1 MKTNISIIVFM
12 LLFSTVCGQE
22 LDYSI
27 IDKQISVR
35 DFIRANNMTE
45 NDFFILNEKYTIER
59 FSYKKSDLD
68 KILSQNDTIIV
79 YQNKYPS
86 DEEIRFI
93 NHKIKRKQK
102 LSQISKIY
110 DVDESIIKKYNFNT
124 KILKNNV
131 LKIPIFGDG
140 KELKNFLTSHIVK
153 PKEGKWRIANEY
165 GVSVNFLE
173 KLNPKI
179 GKVLKVNQRIAVPV
193 LNNKIYEKSNNLN
206 DLEYFEVDNKVS
218 STELENELGLE
229 KNSIAL
235 LNPSI
240 KNINDLQ
247 GLIIKIPKK
256 EGLKQINTKLNQSS
270 NIDNISNLDLK
281 KIALILPFR
290 LERIDLDS
298 IHLVKNNL
306 KNDKLL
312 NISLDFLFGA
322 EMALNK
328 FSKLGID
335 VKMDVFDNSLSKK
348 RIDEIIKNNNIEDYD
363 FVIGPL
369 TNDLFDYFVN
379 SIPLS
384 DTKIIKT
391 LGKKSITS
399 KNVINTIPHDSIYFN
414 SVIEKVKNDTL
425 TSSKFII
432 SDSKK
437 INISEKLKKIFP
449 DAQQFYSQI
458 NDSGIDTKTLVF
470 EDLDSTFVDGR
481 NILFLETNDQGF
493 VSNVTSILNSFISDD
508 QEIVLYTTNKN
519 KAFEGVN
526 ISNTFLSNLKF
537 QYASTN
543 RIIDKNINQ
552 DFINEFIA
560 LYRFY
565 PNKYSI
571 RAYDIVYDLL
581 LRYSNGDIDDPE
593 NHENQTEYIENKFK
607 YYRTST
613 GSLDNIS
620 LYFLKHENL
629 NVNQI
634 NNWF

>member
-12 LLFSTVCGQE
+12 FLFSAICGQE
-22 LDYSI
+22 LDFSV

-35 DFIRANNMTE
+35 DFIKINNITE
-45 NDFFILNEKYTIER
+45 NDFFILNEKFTIDR
-59 FSYKKSDLD
+59 FSNKKSDLD
-68 KILSQNDTIIV
+68 KILLKNDTIII
-79 YQNKYPS
+79 YQNQFPKL
-86 DEEIRFI
+86 EEIRFI

-102 LSQISKIY
+102 LAEISKIY
-110 DVDESIIKKYNFNT
+110 DVDESIIIKYNSD
-124 KILKNNV
+124 IGIVKNNV
-131 LKIPIFGDG
+131 LKIPIFGDV
-140 KELKNFLTSHIVK
+140 KELKNLLTFHVVK

-179 GKVLKVNQRIAVPV
+179 GKVLKINQMIAVPV
-193 LNNKIYEKSNNLN
+193 IHNKIYEKSDNLD

-218 STELENELGLE
+218 SMELEKELGLE
-229 KNSIAL
+229 ENSIAL

-256 EGLKQINTKLNQSS
+256 VGLKQINTKLNQST

-290 LERIDLDS
+290 LEKIDLDS

-328 FSKLGID
+328 FSKFGID

-348 RIDEIIKNNNIEDYD
+348 RIDEIIKNNNINDYD
-363 FVIGPL
+363 FVVGPL
-369 TNDLFDYFVN
+369 TNDLFDYFV
-379 SIPLS
+379 SSVPIS
-384 DTKIIKT
+384 DTKIIRT

-414 SVIEKVKNDTL
+414 TVIEKVKNDTL
-425 TSSKFII
+425 ESSKFII

-449 DAQQFYSQI
+449 EAQQFYSQI

-470 EDLDSTFVDGR
+470 EDLDSTFVEGR
-481 NILFLETNDQGF
+481 NIVFLETNDQGF
-493 VSNVTSILNSFISDD
+493 VSNVTSILNSFISDE
-508 QEIVLYTTNKN
+508 QEIILYTTNKN
-519 KAFEGVN
+519 KAFEGTN

-543 RIIDKNINQ
+543 RVIDKNINQ

-560 LYRFY
+560 LYKFY

-571 RAYDIVYDLL
+571 RAYDVVYDLL
-581 LRYSNGDIDDPE
+581 LRYSNGNIDDPE
-593 NHENQTEYIENKFK
+593 NHENQTEYFENKFK
-607 YYRTST
+607 YYSTST

-620 LYFLKHENL
+620 VYFLKHENL
-629 NVNQI
+629 DVKQI
-634 NNWF
+634 NN

>member
-1 MKTNISIIVFM
+1 MF
-12 LLFSTVCGQE
+12 LFSGVYGQE
-22 LDYSI
+22 LDNSI

-35 DFIRANNMTE
+35 DFIRINNITE
-45 NDFFILNEKYTIER
+45 NDFFILNEKYTIDR
-59 FSYKKSDLD
+59 FSNKKSDLD
-68 KILSQNDTIIV
+68 KILAKNDTIVV

-131 LKIPIFGDG
+131 LKIPIFEDG
-140 KELKNFLTSHIVK
+140 KELKNLLTLHVVK

-179 GKVLKVNQRIAVPV
+179 GKVLKIKQRIAVPV

-348 RIDEIIKNNNIEDYD
+348 RIDEIIKNNNIDDYD

-414 SVIEKVKNDTL
+414 RVIEKVKNDTL
-425 TSSKFII
+425 KSGKFII

-449 DAQQFYSQI
+449 DAQQFYSKI

-519 KAFEGVN
+519 KAFEGDN

-552 DFINEFIA
+552 DFINDFIA
-560 LYRFY
+560 FYKFY

-593 NHENQTEYIENKFK
+593 NHENQTEYLENKFK

-634 NNWF
+634 NN

>member
-12 LLFSTVCGQE
+12 FLFSAVCGQE
-22 LDYSI
+22 LDFSV

-35 DFIRANNMTE
+35 DFIKINNITE
-45 NDFFILNEKYTIER
+45 NDFFILNEKFTIDR
-59 FSYKKSDLD
+59 FSNKKSDLD
-68 KILSQNDTIIV
+68 KILLKNDTIII
-79 YQNKYPS
+79 YQNQFPKL
-86 DEEIRFI
+86 EEIRFI

-102 LSQISKIY
+102 LAEISKIY
-110 DVDESIIKKYNFNT
+110 DVDESIIIKYNSD
-124 KILKNNV
+124 IGIVKNNV
-131 LKIPIFGDG
+131 LKIPIFGDV
-140 KELKNFLTSHIVK
+140 KELKNLLTLHVVK
-153 PKEGKWRIANEY
+153 PQEGKWRIANEY
-165 GVSVNFLE
+165 GVSVSFLD

-179 GKVLKVNQRIAVPV
+179 GKVLKINQRIAVPV
-193 LNNKIYEKSNNLN
+193 INNKIYEKSNNLN

-218 STELENELGLE
+218 FIELEKELGLE
-229 KNSIAL
+229 KNTIAL

-256 EGLKQINTKLNQSS
+256 AGLKQINTKLNLSS

-328 FSKLGID
+328 FSKFGID

-348 RIDEIIKNNNIEDYD
+348 RIDEIIKNNNINDYD
-363 FVIGPL
+363 FVVGPL
-369 TNDLFDYFVN
+369 TNDLFDYFVT
-379 SIPLS
+379 SVPIS
-384 DTKIIKT
+384 DTKIIRT

-414 SVIEKVKNDTL
+414 TVIEKVKNDTL
-425 TSSKFII
+425 ESSKFII

-449 DAQQFYSQI
+449 EAQQFYSQI

-470 EDLDSTFVDGR
+470 EDLDSTFVEGR
-481 NILFLETNDQGF
+481 NIVFLETNDQGF
-493 VSNVTSILNSFISDD
+493 VSNVTSILNSFISEE
-508 QEIVLYTTNKN
+508 QEIILYTTNKN
-519 KAFEGVN
+519 KAFEGTN

-543 RIIDKNINQ
+543 RVIDKNINQ

-560 LYRFY
+560 LYKFY

-571 RAYDIVYDLL
+571 RAYDVVYDLL
-581 LRYSNGDIDDPE
+581 LRYSNGNIDDPE
-593 NHENQTEYIENKFK
+593 NHENQTEYFENKFK
-607 YYRTST
+607 YYSTST

-620 LYFLKHENL
+620 VYFLKHENL
-629 NVNQI
+629 DVKQI
-634 NNWF
+634 NN

>member
-634 NNWF
+634 NN

>member
-12 LLFSTVCGQE
+12 FLFSGVYGQE
-22 LDYSI
+22 LDNSM

-35 DFIRANNMTE
+35 DFIRINNITE
-45 NDFFILNEKYTIER
+45 NDFFILNEKYTNDR
-59 FSYKKSDLD
+59 FSNKKSDLD
-68 KILSQNDTIIV
+68 KILAKNDTIIV
-79 YQNKYPS
+79 YQNKHPI

-124 KILKNNV
+124 AILKNNV

-140 KELKNFLTSHIVK
+140 KELKNLLTLHIVK

-179 GKVLKVNQRIAVPV
+179 GKVLKIKQRIAVPV
-193 LNNKIYEKSNNLN
+193 INNKIYEKSNNLN

-218 STELENELGLE
+218 SMQLEKELGLE

-290 LERIDLDS
+290 LKRIDLDS
-298 IHLVKNNL
+298 IHLVKNNM

-348 RIDEIIKNNNIEDYD
+348 RIDEIIKNNNIDDYD

-379 SIPLS
+379 SVPLS
-384 DTKIIKT
+384 DTKIIRT

-414 SVIEKVKNDTL
+414 RVIEKVKNDTL
-425 TSSKFII
+425 KSSKFII

-519 KAFEGVN
+519 KAFEGNN

-593 NHENQTEYIENKFK
+593 NHENQTEYLENKFK

-634 NNWF
+634 NN

>member
-12 LLFSTVCGQE
+12 FLFSGVYGQE
-22 LDYSI
+22 LDNSI

-35 DFIRANNMTE
+35 DFIRINNITE
-45 NDFFILNEKYTIER
+45 NDFFILNEKYTIDR
-59 FSYKKSDLD
+59 FSNKKSDLD
-68 KILSQNDTIIV
+68 KILAKNDTIVV

-140 KELKNFLTSHIVK
+140 KELKNLLTLHVVK

-179 GKVLKVNQRIAVPV
+179 GKVLKIKQRIAVPV

-218 STELENELGLE
+218 SIELENELGLE

-322 EMALNK
+322 EMAINK

-348 RIDEIIKNNNIEDYD
+348 RIDEIIKNNNIDDYD

-414 SVIEKVKNDTL
+414 RVIEKVKNDTL
-425 TSSKFII
+425 KSGKFII

-449 DAQQFYSQI
+449 DAQQFYSKI

-519 KAFEGVN
+519 KAFEGDN

-552 DFINEFIA
+552 DFINDFIA
-560 LYRFY
+560 FYKFY

-593 NHENQTEYIENKFK
+593 NHENQTEYLENKFK

-620 LYFLKHENL
+620 VYFLKHENL

-634 NNWF
+634 NN

>member
-12 LLFSTVCGQE
+12 FLFSAVCGQE
-22 LDYSI
+22 LDFSV

-35 DFIRANNMTE
+35 DFIKINNITE
-45 NDFFILNEKYTIER
+45 NDFFILNEKFTIDR
-59 FSYKKSDLD
+59 FSNKKSDLD
-68 KILSQNDTIIV
+68 KILLKNDTIII
-79 YQNKYPS
+79 YQNQFPKL
-86 DEEIRFI
+86 EEIRFI

-102 LSQISKIY
+102 LAEISKIY
-110 DVDESIIKKYNFNT
+110 DVDESIIIKYNSD
-124 KILKNNV
+124 IGIVKNNV
-131 LKIPIFGDG
+131 LKIPIFGDV
-140 KELKNFLTSHIVK
+140 KELKNLLTLHVVK
-153 PKEGKWRIANEY
+153 PQEGKWRIANEY
-165 GVSVNFLE
+165 GVSVSFLD

-179 GKVLKVNQRIAVPV
+179 GKVLKINQRIAVPV
-193 LNNKIYEKSNNLN
+193 INNKIYEKSNNLN

-218 STELENELGLE
+218 FIELEKELGLE
-229 KNSIAL
+229 KNTIAL

-256 EGLKQINTKLNQSS
+256 AGLKQINTKLNLSS

-328 FSKLGID
+328 FSKFGID

-348 RIDEIIKNNNIEDYD
+348 RIDEIIKNNNINDYD
-363 FVIGPL
+363 FVVGPL
-369 TNDLFDYFVN
+369 TNDLFDYFVT
-379 SIPLS
+379 SVPIS
-384 DTKIIKT
+384 DTKIIRT

-414 SVIEKVKNDTL
+414 TVIEKVKNDTL
-425 TSSKFII
+425 ESSKFII

-449 DAQQFYSQI
+449 EAQQFYSQI

-470 EDLDSTFVDGR
+470 EDLDSTFVVGR
-481 NILFLETNDQGF
+481 NIVFLETNDQGF
-493 VSNVTSILNSFISDD
+493 VSNVTSILNSFISEE
-508 QEIVLYTTNKN
+508 QEIILYTTNKN
-519 KAFEGVN
+519 KAFEGTN

-543 RIIDKNINQ
+543 RVIDKNINQ

-560 LYRFY
+560 LYKFY

-571 RAYDIVYDLL
+571 RAYDVVYDLL
-581 LRYSNGDIDDPE
+581 LRYSNGNIDDPE
-593 NHENQTEYIENKFK
+593 NHENQTEYFENKFK
-607 YYRTST
+607 YYSTST

-620 LYFLKHENL
+620 VYFLKHENL
-629 NVNQI
+629 DVKQI
-634 NNWF
+634 NN

>member
-1 MKTNISIIVFM
+1 MF
-12 LLFSTVCGQE
+12 LFSAICGQE
-22 LDYSI
+22 LDFSV

-35 DFIRANNMTE
+35 DFIKINNITE
-45 NDFFILNEKYTIER
+45 NDFFILNEKFTIDR
-59 FSYKKSDLD
+59 FSNKKSDLD
-68 KILSQNDTIIV
+68 KILLKNDTIII
-79 YQNKYPS
+79 YQNQFPKL
-86 DEEIRFI
+86 EEIRFI

-102 LSQISKIY
+102 LAEISKIY
-110 DVDESIIKKYNFNT
+110 DVDESIIIKYNSD
-124 KILKNNV
+124 IGIVKNNV
-131 LKIPIFGDG
+131 LKIPIFGDV
-140 KELKNFLTSHIVK
+140 KELKNLLTFHVVK

-179 GKVLKVNQRIAVPV
+179 GKVLKINQMIAVPV
-193 LNNKIYEKSNNLN
+193 IHNKIYEKSDNLD

-218 STELENELGLE
+218 SMELEKELGLE
-229 KNSIAL
+229 ENSIAL

-256 EGLKQINTKLNQSS
+256 VGLKQINTKLNQST

-290 LERIDLDS
+290 LEKIDLDS

-328 FSKLGID
+328 FSKFGID

-348 RIDEIIKNNNIEDYD
+348 RIDEIIKNNNIDDYD
-363 FVIGPL
+363 FVVGPL
-369 TNDLFDYFVN
+369 TNDLFDYFV
-379 SIPLS
+379 SSVPLS
-384 DTKIIKT
+384 DTKIIRT

-414 SVIEKVKNDTL
+414 TVIEKVKNDTL
-425 TSSKFII
+425 ESSKFII

-449 DAQQFYSQI
+449 EAQQFYSQI

-470 EDLDSTFVDGR
+470 EDLDSTFVEGR
-481 NILFLETNDQGF
+481 NIVFLETNDQGF
-493 VSNVTSILNSFISDD
+493 VSNVTSILNSFISEE
-508 QEIVLYTTNKN
+508 QEIILYTTNKN
-519 KAFEGVN
+519 KAFEGTN

-543 RIIDKNINQ
+543 KLIDKNINQ
-552 DFINEFIA
+552 DFINKFIA
-560 LYRFY
+560 LYKFY

-581 LRYSNGDIDDPE
+581 LRYSNGNIVDPK
-593 NHENQTEYIENKFK
+593 NHQNQTEYLENKFK
-607 YYRTST
+607 YYITST

-620 LYFLKHENL
+620 VYFLKHENL
-629 NVNQI
+629 DVKQI
-634 NNWF
+634 NN

>member
-12 LLFSTVCGQE
+12 FLFSGVYGQE
-22 LDYSI
+22 LDNSM

-35 DFIRANNMTE
+35 DFIRINNITE
-45 NDFFILNEKYTIER
+45 NDFFILNEKYTNDR
-59 FSYKKSDLD
+59 FSNKKSDLD
-68 KILSQNDTIIV
+68 KILAKNDTIIV
-79 YQNKYPS
+79 YQNKHPS
-86 DEEIRFI
+86 DEKIRFI

-110 DVDESIIKKYNFNT
+110 DVDESIIKKYNFNIA
-124 KILKNNV
+124 ILKNNV

-140 KELKNFLTSHIVK
+140 KELKNLLTLHIVK

-179 GKVLKVNQRIAVPV
+179 GKVLKIKQRIAVPV
-193 LNNKIYEKSNNLN
+193 INNKIYEKSNNLN

-218 STELENELGLE
+218 TIQLEKELGLE

-312 NISLDFLFGA
+312 NISLDFLFGT

-348 RIDEIIKNNNIEDYD
+348 RIDEIIKNNNIDDYD

-379 SIPLS
+379 SVPLS
-384 DTKIIKT
+384 DTKIIRT

-414 SVIEKVKNDTL
+414 RVIEKVKNDTL
-425 TSSKFII
+425 KSSKFII

-519 KAFEGVN
+519 KAFEGNN

-537 QYASTN
+537 QYASTK

-593 NHENQTEYIENKFK
+593 NHENQTEYLENKFK

>member
-12 LLFSTVCGQE
+12 FLFSGVYGQE
-22 LDYSI
+22 LDNSI

-35 DFIRANNMTE
+35 EFIRINNITE
-45 NDFFILNEKYTIER
+45 NDFFILNEKYTIDR
-59 FSYKKSDLD
+59 FSNKKSDLD
-68 KILSQNDTIIV
+68 KILAKNDTIVV

-131 LKIPIFGDG
+131 LKIPIFEDG
-140 KELKNFLTSHIVK
+140 KELKNLLTLHVVK

-179 GKVLKVNQRIAVPV
+179 GKVLKIKQRIAVPV

-218 STELENELGLE
+218 SIELENELGLE

-322 EMALNK
+322 EMAINK

-348 RIDEIIKNNNIEDYD
+348 RIDEIIKNNNIDDYD

-414 SVIEKVKNDTL
+414 RVIEKVKNDTL
-425 TSSKFII
+425 KSGKFII

-449 DAQQFYSQI
+449 DAQQFYSKI

-519 KAFEGVN
+519 KAFEGDN

-552 DFINEFIA
+552 DFINDFIA
-560 LYRFY
+560 FYKFY

-593 NHENQTEYIENKFK
+593 NHENQTEYLENKFK

-620 LYFLKHENL
+620 VYFLKHENL

-634 NNWF
+634 NN

>member
-140 KELKNFLTSHIVK
+140 KELKNLLTLHVVK

-179 GKVLKVNQRIAVPV
+179 GKVLKIKQRIAVPV

-218 STELENELGLE
+218 SIELENELGLE

-348 RIDEIIKNNNIEDYD
+348 RIDEIIKNNNIDDYD

-425 TSSKFII
+425 KSGKFII

-449 DAQQFYSQI
+449 DAQQFYSKI

-508 QEIVLYTTNKN
+508 QEIILYTTNKN
-519 KAFEGVN
+519 KAFEGNN

-593 NHENQTEYIENKFK
+593 NHENQTEYLENKFK

-620 LYFLKHENL
+620 VYFLKHENL

>member
-1 MKTNISIIVFM
+1 MF
-12 LLFSTVCGQE
+12 LFSGVYGQE
-22 LDYSI
+22 LDNSI

-35 DFIRANNMTE
+35 DFIRINNITE
-45 NDFFILNEKYTIER
+45 NDFFILNEKYTIDR
-59 FSYKKSDLD
+59 FSNKKSDLD
-68 KILSQNDTIIV
+68 KILAKNDTIVV

-140 KELKNFLTSHIVK
+140 KELKNLLTLHVVK

-179 GKVLKVNQRIAVPV
+179 GKVLKIKQRIAVPV

-218 STELENELGLE
+218 SIELETELGLE

-348 RIDEIIKNNNIEDYD
+348 RIDEIIKNNNIDDYD

-414 SVIEKVKNDTL
+414 RVIEKVKNDTL
-425 TSSKFII
+425 KSGKFII

-449 DAQQFYSQI
+449 DAQQFYSKI

-519 KAFEGVN
+519 KAFEGDN

-552 DFINEFIA
+552 DFINDFIA
-560 LYRFY
+560 FYKFY

-581 LRYSNGDIDDPE
+581 MRYSNGDIDDPE
-593 NHENQTEYIENKFK
+593 NHENQTEYLENKFK

-620 LYFLKHENL
+620 VYFLKHENL

-634 NNWF
+634 NN

>member
-1 MKTNISIIVFM
+1 MKINISIIVFM
-12 LLFSTVCGQE
+12 FLFSAVCGQE
-22 LDYSI
+22 LDFSV

-35 DFIRANNMTE
+35 DFIKINNITE
-45 NDFFILNEKYTIER
+45 NDFFILNEKYTIDR
-59 FSYKKSDLD
+59 FSNKKSDLD
-68 KILSQNDTIIV
+68 KILLKNDTIII
-79 YQNKYPS
+79 YQNQFPKL
-86 DEEIRFI
+86 EEIRFI

-102 LSQISKIY
+102 LAEISKIY
-110 DVDESIIKKYNFNT
+110 DVDESIIIKYNSN
-124 KILKNNV
+124 IRIVKNNV
-131 LKIPIFGDG
+131 LKIPIFGDV
-140 KELKNFLTSHIVK
+140 KELKNLLTFHIVK

-165 GVSVNFLE
+165 GVSVNFLQR
-173 KLNPKI
+173 LNPKI
-179 GKVLKVNQRIAVPV
+179 GKVLKINQRIAVPV
-193 LNNKIYEKSNNLN
+193 VHNKIYEKSDNLD

-218 STELENELGLE
+218 SMELEKELGLE
-229 KNSIAL
+229 EKSIAL

-256 EGLKQINTKLNQSS
+256 VGLKQINTKLNQSS

-328 FSKLGID
+328 FSKFGID

-348 RIDEIIKNNNIEDYD
+348 RIDEIIKNNNIDDYD
-363 FVIGPL
+363 FVVGPL
-369 TNDLFDYFVN
+369 TNDLFDYFV
-379 SIPLS
+379 SSVPLS
-384 DTKIIKT
+384 DTKIIRT

-414 SVIEKVKNDTL
+414 TVIEKVKNDTL
-425 TSSKFII
+425 ESSKFII

-449 DAQQFYSQI
+449 EAQQFYSQI

-470 EDLDSTFVDGR
+470 EDLDSTFVEGR
-481 NILFLETNDQGF
+481 NIVFLETNDQGF
-493 VSNVTSILNSFISDD
+493 VSNVTSILNSFISEE
-508 QEIVLYTTNKN
+508 QEIILYTTNKN
-519 KAFEGVN
+519 KAFEGTN

-543 RIIDKNINQ
+543 KLIDKNINQ
-552 DFINEFIA
+552 DFINKFIA
-560 LYRFY
+560 LYKFY

-581 LRYSNGDIDDPE
+581 LRYSNGNIVDPK
-593 NHENQTEYIENKFK
+593 NHQNQTEYLENKFK
-607 YYRTST
+607 YYITST

-620 LYFLKHENL
+620 VYFLKHENL
-629 NVNQI
+629 DVKQI
-634 NNWF
+634 NN

>member
-12 LLFSTVCGQE
+12 FLFSAVCGQE
-22 LDYSI
+22 LDFSV

-35 DFIRANNMTE
+35 DFIKINNITE
-45 NDFFILNEKYTIER
+45 NDFFILNEKFTIDR
-59 FSYKKSDLD
+59 FSNKKSDLD
-68 KILSQNDTIIV
+68 KILLKNDTIII
-79 YQNKYPS
+79 YQNQFPKL
-86 DEEIRFI
+86 EEIRFI

-102 LSQISKIY
+102 LAEISKIY
-110 DVDESIIKKYNFNT
+110 DVDESIIIKYNSD
-124 KILKNNV
+124 IGIVKNNV
-131 LKIPIFGDG
+131 LKIPIFGDV
-140 KELKNFLTSHIVK
+140 KEIKNLLTYHIVK

-179 GKVLKVNQRIAVPV
+179 GKVLKINQMIAVPV
-193 LNNKIYEKSNNLN
+193 IHNKIYEKSDNLD

-218 STELENELGLE
+218 SMELEKELGLE
-229 KNSIAL
+229 ENSIAL

-256 EGLKQINTKLNQSS
+256 VGLKQINTKLNQST

-290 LERIDLDS
+290 LEKIDLDS

-328 FSKLGID
+328 FSKFGID

-348 RIDEIIKNNNIEDYD
+348 RIDEIIKNNNINDYD
-363 FVIGPL
+363 FVVGPL
-369 TNDLFDYFVN
+369 TNDLFDYFV
-379 SIPLS
+379 SSVPIS
-384 DTKIIKT
+384 DTKIIRT

-414 SVIEKVKNDTL
+414 TVIEKVKNDTL
-425 TSSKFII
+425 ESSKFII

-449 DAQQFYSQI
+449 EAQQFYSQI

-470 EDLDSTFVDGR
+470 EDLDSTFVEGR
-481 NILFLETNDQGF
+481 NIVFLETNDQGF
-493 VSNVTSILNSFISDD
+493 VSNVTSILNSFISEE
-508 QEIVLYTTNKN
+508 QEIILYTTNKN
-519 KAFEGVN
+519 KAFEGTN

-543 RIIDKNINQ
+543 KLIDKNINQ
-552 DFINEFIA
+552 DFINKFIA
-560 LYRFY
+560 LYKFY

-571 RAYDIVYDLL
+571 RAYDVVYDLL
-581 LRYSNGDIDDPE
+581 LRYSNGNIDDPE
-593 NHENQTEYIENKFK
+593 NHENQTEYFENKFK
-607 YYRTST
+607 YYSTST

-620 LYFLKHENL
+620 VYFLKHENL
-629 NVNQI
+629 DVKQI
-634 NNWF
+634 NN

>member
-12 LLFSTVCGQE
+12 FLFSAVCGQE
-22 LDYSI
+22 LDFSV

-35 DFIRANNMTE
+35 DFIKINNITE
-45 NDFFILNEKYTIER
+45 NDFFILNEKFTIDR
-59 FSYKKSDLD
+59 FSNKKSDLD
-68 KILSQNDTIIV
+68 KILLKNDTIII
-79 YQNKYPS
+79 YQNQFPKL
-86 DEEIRFI
+86 EEIRFI

-102 LSQISKIY
+102 LAEISKIY
-110 DVDESIIKKYNFNT
+110 DVDESIIIKYNSD
-124 KILKNNV
+124 IGIVKNNV
-131 LKIPIFGDG
+131 LKIPIFGDV
-140 KELKNFLTSHIVK
+140 KELKNLLTFHIVK

-179 GKVLKVNQRIAVPV
+179 GKVLKINQMIAVPV
-193 LNNKIYEKSNNLN
+193 IHNKIYEKSDNLD

-218 STELENELGLE
+218 FMELEKELGLE
-229 KNSIAL
+229 ENSIAL

-256 EGLKQINTKLNQSS
+256 VGLKQINTKLNQST

-290 LERIDLDS
+290 LEKIDLDS

-322 EMALNK
+322 EMALNR
-328 FSKLGID
+328 FSKFGVD

-348 RIDEIIKNNNIEDYD
+348 RIDEIIKNNNIEAYD
-363 FVIGPL
+363 FVVGPL
-369 TNDLFDYFVN
+369 TNDIFDYFV
-379 SIPLS
+379 SAVPHT
-384 DTKIIKT
+384 DTKIVRT

-414 SVIEKVKNDTL
+414 TVIEKVKNDTL
-425 TSSKFII
+425 ESSKFII

-449 DAQQFYSQI
+449 EAQQFYSQI

-481 NILFLETNDQGF
+481 NIVFLETNDQGF
-493 VSNVTSILNSFISDD
+493 VSNVTSILNSFISEEK
-508 QEIVLYTTNKN
+508 EIILYTTNKN
-519 KAFEGVN
+519 KAFEGTN

-543 RIIDKNINQ
+543 KVIDNMDQ

-560 LYRFY
+560 LYKFY

-581 LRYSNGDIDDPE
+581 LRYSNGNIDDPE
-593 NHENQTEYIENKFK
+593 NHENQTEYLENKFK

-620 LYFLKHENL
+620 VYFLKHENL
-629 NVNQI
+629 EIKQI

>member
-1 MKTNISIIVFM
+1 MKINISIIVFM
-12 LLFSTVCGQE
+12 FLFSAVCGQE
-22 LDYSI
+22 LDFSV
-27 IDKQISVR
+27 IDKQITVR
-35 DFIRANNMTE
+35 DFIKINNITE
-45 NDFFILNEKYTIER
+45 NDFFILNEKYTIDR
-59 FSYKKSDLD
+59 FSNKKKDLD
-68 KILSQNDTIIV
+68 KILLKNDTIII
-79 YQNKYPS
+79 YQNQFPKL
-86 DEEIRFI
+86 EEIRFI

-102 LSQISKIY
+102 LAEISKIY
-110 DVDESIIKKYNFNT
+110 DVDESIIIKYNSN
-124 KILKNNV
+124 IGIVKNNV
-131 LKIPIFGDG
+131 LKIPIFGDV
-140 KELKNFLTSHIVK
+140 KELKNLLTFHVVK

-173 KLNPKI
+173 RLNPKI
-179 GKVLKVNQRIAVPV
+179 GKVLKTNQRIAVPV
-193 LNNKIYEKSNNLN
+193 VHNKIYEKSYNSD

-218 STELENELGLE
+218 SIELEKELGLE

-256 EGLKQINTKLNQSS
+256 AGLKQINTKLNQSY
-270 NIDNISNLDLK
+270 NIENISNLDLK

-312 NISLDFLFGA
+312 NISIDFLFGA

-328 FSKLGID
+328 FSKFGID

-348 RIDEIIKNNNIEDYD
+348 RIDEIIKNNNIDDYD
-363 FVIGPL
+363 FVVGPL
-369 TNDLFDYFVN
+369 TNDLFDYFV
-379 SIPLS
+379 SSVPLS
-384 DTKIIKT
+384 DTKIVRT

-414 SVIEKVKNDTL
+414 TVIEKVKNDTL
-425 TSSKFII
+425 ESSKFII

-449 DAQQFYSQI
+449 ESQQFYSQI

-481 NILFLETNDQGF
+481 NIVFLETNDQGF
-493 VSNVTSILNSFISDD
+493 VSNVTSILNSFISEE

-519 KAFEGVN
+519 KAFEGAN

-543 RIIDKNINQ
+543 KVIDNNMDR
-552 DFINEFIA
+552 DFIKEFME
-560 LYRFY
+560 LYKFY

-571 RAYDIVYDLL
+571 RAHDIVYDLL

-593 NHENQTEYIENKFK
+593 NHENQTEYLENKFK

-620 LYFLKHENL
+620 VYYLKHENL
-629 NVNQI
+629 DIKQI
-634 NNWF
+634 NN

>member
-218 STELENELGLE
+218 SIELENELGLE

-634 NNWF
+634 NN

>member
-1 MKTNISIIVFM
+1 M

-634 NNWF
+634 NN

>member
-1 MKTNISIIVFM
+1 MQ
-12 LLFSTVCGQE
+12 G
-22 LDYSI
+22 
-27 IDKQISVR
+27 
-35 DFIRANNMTE
+35 
-45 NDFFILNEKYTIER
+45 
-59 FSYKKSDLD
+59 
-68 KILSQNDTIIV
+68 
-79 YQNKYPS
+79 
-86 DEEIRFI
+86 
-93 NHKIKRKQK
+93 
-102 LSQISKIY
+102 
-110 DVDESIIKKYNFNT
+110 
-124 KILKNNV
+124 
-131 LKIPIFGDG
+131 
-140 KELKNFLTSHIVK
+140 
-153 PKEGKWRIANEY
+153 
-165 GVSVNFLE
+165 
-173 KLNPKI
+173 
-179 GKVLKVNQRIAVPV
+179 
-193 LNNKIYEKSNNLN
+193 SNGT
-206 DLEYFEVDNKVS
+206 YFEVDNKVS
-218 STELENELGLE
+218 SIELENELGLE

-348 RIDEIIKNNNIEDYD
+348 RIDEIIKNNNIDDYD

-414 SVIEKVKNDTL
+414 RVIEKVKNDTL
-425 TSSKFII
+425 KSGKFII

-449 DAQQFYSQI
+449 DAQQFYSKI

-519 KAFEGVN
+519 KAFEGDN

-552 DFINEFIA
+552 DFINDFIA
-560 LYRFY
+560 FYKFY

-593 NHENQTEYIENKFK
+593 NHENQTEYLENKFK

-620 LYFLKHENL
+620 VYFLKHENL

>member
-1 MKTNISIIVFM
+1 MF
-12 LLFSTVCGQE
+12 LFSAVCGQE
-22 LDYSI
+22 LDFSV

-35 DFIRANNMTE
+35 DFIKINNITE
-45 NDFFILNEKYTIER
+45 NDFFILNEKFTIDR
-59 FSYKKSDLD
+59 FSNKKSDLD
-68 KILSQNDTIIV
+68 KILLKNDTIII
-79 YQNKYPS
+79 YQNQFPKL
-86 DEEIRFI
+86 EEIRFI

-102 LSQISKIY
+102 LAEISKIY
-110 DVDESIIKKYNFNT
+110 DVDESIIIKYNSD
-124 KILKNNV
+124 IGIVKNNV
-131 LKIPIFGDG
+131 LKIPIFGDV
-140 KELKNFLTSHIVK
+140 KELKNLLTFHIVK

-179 GKVLKVNQRIAVPV
+179 GKVLKINQMIAVPV
-193 LNNKIYEKSNNLN
+193 IHNKIYEKSDNLD

-218 STELENELGLE
+218 SMELEKELGLE
-229 KNSIAL
+229 ENSIAL

-256 EGLKQINTKLNQSS
+256 VGLKQINTKLNQST

-290 LERIDLDS
+290 LEKIDLDS

-328 FSKLGID
+328 FSKFGID

-348 RIDEIIKNNNIEDYD
+348 RIDEIIKNNNIDDYD
-363 FVIGPL
+363 FVVGPL
-369 TNDLFDYFVN
+369 TNDLFDYFV
-379 SIPLS
+379 SAVPIS
-384 DTKIIKT
+384 DTKIVRT

-399 KNVINTIPHDSIYFN
+399 KNVINTIPNDSIYFN
-414 SVIEKVKNDTL
+414 TVIEKVKNDTL
-425 TSSKFII
+425 ESSKFII

-449 DAQQFYSQI
+449 ESQQFYSQI

-481 NILFLETNDQGF
+481 NIVFLETNDQGF
-493 VSNVTSILNSFISDD
+493 VSNVTSILNSFISEEK
-508 QEIVLYTTNKN
+508 EIILYTTNKN
-519 KAFEGVN
+519 KAFEGTN

-543 RIIDKNINQ
+543 KVIDNMDQ

-560 LYRFY
+560 LYKFY

-581 LRYSNGDIDDPE
+581 LRYSNGNIDDSE
-593 NHENQTEYIENKFK
+593 NHENQTEYLENKFK

-620 LYFLKHENL
+620 VYFLKHDNL
-629 NVNQI
+629 DIKQI
-634 NNWF
+634 NN

>member
-1 MKTNISIIVFM
+1 MKINISIIVFM
-12 LLFSTVCGQE
+12 FLFSAVCGQE
-22 LDYSI
+22 LDFSV

-35 DFIRANNMTE
+35 DFIKINNITE
-45 NDFFILNEKYTIER
+45 NDFFILNEKYTIDR
-59 FSYKKSDLD
+59 FNNEKSDLD
-68 KILSQNDTIIV
+68 KILLKNDTIII
-79 YQNKYPS
+79 YQNQFPKL
-86 DEEIRFI
+86 EEIRFI
-93 NHKIKRKQK
+93 DHKIKRKQK
-102 LSQISKIY
+102 LAEISKIY
-110 DVDESIIKKYNFNT
+110 DVDESIIIKYNSNT
-124 KILKNNV
+124 AIAKNNV
-131 LKIPIFGDG
+131 LKIPIFGDV
-140 KELKNFLTSHIVK
+140 KELKNLLTFHIVK

-173 KLNPKI
+173 RLNPKTD
-179 GKVLKVNQRIAVPV
+179 KVLKINQRIAVPIIH
-193 LNNKIYEKSNNLN
+193 NKIYEKY
-206 DLEYFEVDNKVS
+206 DYADDIEYFEVANKVS
-218 STELENELGLE
+218 SSKLEKELGLE

-240 KNINDLQ
+240 KNINDLH

-256 EGLKQINTKLNQSS
+256 VGLKQINTNLNKSS

-322 EMALNK
+322 EMAINK
-328 FSKLGID
+328 FSKFGID

-348 RIDEIIKNNNIEDYD
+348 TIDEIIKNNNIDDYD
-363 FVIGPL
+363 FVVGPL
-369 TNDLFDYFVN
+369 TNDLFDYFV
-379 SIPLS
+379 SSVSLS
-384 DTKIIKT
+384 DTKIIRA

-414 SVIEKVKNDTL
+414 TVIEKVKNDTL
-425 TSSKFII
+425 ESSKFII

-449 DAQQFYSQI
+449 ESQQFYSQI
-458 NDSGIDTKTLVF
+458 NESGTDTKTLVF

-481 NILFLETNDQGF
+481 NIVFLETNDQGF
-493 VSNVTSILNSFISDD
+493 VSNVTSILNSFISEE

-519 KAFEGVN
+519 KAFEGTN

-543 RIIDKNINQ
+543 KVIDNNVDQ
-552 DFINEFIA
+552 DFINEFMV
-560 LYRFY
+560 LYKFY

-581 LRYSNGDIDDPE
+581 LRYSNGNIDDPE

-620 LYFLKHENL
+620 VYFLKHENL
-629 NVNQI
+629 DIKQI
-634 NNWF
+634 NN

>member
-12 LLFSTVCGQE
+12 FLFSAVCGQE
-22 LDYSI
+22 LDFSV

-35 DFIRANNMTE
+35 DFIKINNITE
-45 NDFFILNEKYTIER
+45 NDFFILNEKYTIDR
-59 FSYKKSDLD
+59 FSNKKSDLD
-68 KILSQNDTIIV
+68 KILLKNDTIII
-79 YQNKYPS
+79 YENQFPKL
-86 DEEIRFI
+86 EEIRFI

-102 LSQISKIY
+102 LAEISKIY
-110 DVDESIIKKYNFNT
+110 DVDESIIIKYNSD
-124 KILKNNV
+124 IGIVKNNV
-131 LKIPIFGDG
+131 LKIPIFGDV
-140 KELKNFLTSHIVK
+140 KELKNLLTFHIVK

-179 GKVLKVNQRIAVPV
+179 GKVLKINQMIAVPV
-193 LNNKIYEKSNNLN
+193 IHNKIYEKSDNLD

-218 STELENELGLE
+218 SMELEKELGLE
-229 KNSIAL
+229 ENSIAL

-256 EGLKQINTKLNQSS
+256 VGLKQINTKLNQSA

-290 LERIDLDS
+290 LEKIDLDS

-328 FSKLGID
+328 FSNFGID

-348 RIDEIIKNNNIEDYD
+348 RIDEIIKNNNIDDYD
-363 FVIGPL
+363 FVVGPL
-369 TNDLFDYFVN
+369 TNDLFDYFV
-379 SIPLS
+379 SSVPLS
-384 DTKIIKT
+384 DTKIIRT
-391 LGKKSITS
+391 LGKKSTTS

-414 SVIEKVKNDTL
+414 TVIEKVKNDTL
-425 TSSKFII
+425 ESSKFII

-449 DAQQFYSQI
+449 ESQQFYSQI

-481 NILFLETNDQGF
+481 NIVFLETNDQGF
-493 VSNVTSILNSFISDD
+493 VSNVTSILNSFISEEK
-508 QEIVLYTTNKN
+508 EIILYTTNKN
-519 KAFEGVN
+519 KAFEGTN

-543 RIIDKNINQ
+543 KVIDNMDQ
-552 DFINEFIA
+552 DFIKEFMT
-560 LYRFY
+560 LYKFY

-581 LRYSNGDIDDPE
+581 LRYSNGNIDDSE
-593 NHENQTEYIENKFK
+593 NHENQTEYLENKFK

-620 LYFLKHENL
+620 VYFLKHDNL
-629 NVNQI
+629 DIKQI
-634 NNWF
+634 NN

>member
-12 LLFSTVCGQE
+12 FLFSAVCGQE
-22 LDYSI
+22 LDFSV

-35 DFIRANNMTE
+35 DFIKINNITE
-45 NDFFILNEKYTIER
+45 NDFFILNEKFTIDR
-59 FSYKKSDLD
+59 FSNKKSDLD
-68 KILSQNDTIIV
+68 KILLKNDTIII
-79 YQNKYPS
+79 YQNQFPKL
-86 DEEIRFI
+86 EEIRFI

-102 LSQISKIY
+102 LAEISKIY
-110 DVDESIIKKYNFNT
+110 DVDESIIIKYNSD
-124 KILKNNV
+124 IGIVKNNV
-131 LKIPIFGDG
+131 LKIPIFGDV
-140 KELKNFLTSHIVK
+140 KELKNLLTFHIVK

-179 GKVLKVNQRIAVPV
+179 GKVLKINQMIAVPV
-193 LNNKIYEKSNNLN
+193 IHNKIYEKSDNLD

-218 STELENELGLE
+218 SMELEKELGLE
-229 KNSIAL
+229 ENSIAL

-256 EGLKQINTKLNQSS
+256 VGLKQINTKLNQST

-290 LERIDLDS
+290 LEKIDLDS

-328 FSKLGID
+328 FSKFCID

-348 RIDEIIKNNNIEDYD
+348 RIDEIIKNNNIDDYD
-363 FVIGPL
+363 FVVGPL
-369 TNDLFDYFVN
+369 TNDLFDYFV
-379 SIPLS
+379 SSVPLS
-384 DTKIIKT
+384 DTKIIRT

-414 SVIEKVKNDTL
+414 TVIEKVKNDTL
-425 TSSKFII
+425 ESSKFII

-449 DAQQFYSQI
+449 EAQQFYSQI

-470 EDLDSTFVDGR
+470 EDLDSTFVEGR
-481 NILFLETNDQGF
+481 NIVFLETNDQGF
-493 VSNVTSILNSFISDD
+493 VSNVTSILNSFISEE
-508 QEIVLYTTNKN
+508 QEIILYTTNKN
-519 KAFEGVN
+519 KAFEGTN

-543 RIIDKNINQ
+543 KLIDKNINQ
-552 DFINEFIA
+552 DFINKFIA
-560 LYRFY
+560 LYKFY

-581 LRYSNGDIDDPE
+581 LRYSNGNIDDPK
-593 NHENQTEYIENKFK
+593 NHQNQTEYLENKFK
-607 YYRTST
+607 YYITST

-620 LYFLKHENL
+620 VYFLKHENL
-629 NVNQI
+629 DVKQI
-634 NNWF
+634 NN

>member
-1 MKTNISIIVFM
+1 MF
-12 LLFSTVCGQE
+12 LFTTVCGQE

-59 FSYKKSDLD
+59 FSYKKPDLD

-140 KELKNFLTSHIVK
+140 KELKNLLTLHIVK

-179 GKVLKVNQRIAVPV
+179 GKVLKIKQRIAVPV

-218 STELENELGLE
+218 SIELENELGLE

-348 RIDEIIKNNNIEDYD
+348 RIDEIIKNNNIDDYD

-414 SVIEKVKNDTL
+414 RVIEKVKNDTL
-425 TSSKFII
+425 KSGKFII

-481 NILFLETNDQGF
+481 NIVFLETNDQGF
-493 VSNVTSILNSFISDD
+493 VSNVTSILNSFISDE
-508 QEIVLYTTNKN
+508 QEIILYTTNKN
-519 KAFEGVN
+519 KAFEGIN

-560 LYRFY
+560 LYNFY

-593 NHENQTEYIENKFK
+593 NHENQTEYLENKFK

-620 LYFLKHENL
+620 VYFLKHENL

-634 NNWF
+634 NN

>member
-12 LLFSTVCGQE
+12 FLFSAVCGQE
-22 LDYSI
+22 LDFSV

-35 DFIRANNMTE
+35 DFIKINNITE
-45 NDFFILNEKYTIER
+45 NDFFILNEKYTIDR
-59 FSYKKSDLD
+59 FSNKKSDLD
-68 KILSQNDTIIV
+68 KILLKNDTIIIF
-79 YQNKYPS
+79 QNQFPKL
-86 DEEIRFI
+86 EEIRFI

-102 LSQISKIY
+102 LSEISKIY
-110 DVDESIIKKYNFNT
+110 DVDESIIIKYNSNT
-124 KILKNNV
+124 AIVKNNI
-131 LKIPIFGDG
+131 LKIPIFGDV
-140 KELKNFLTSHIVK
+140 KELKNLLTFHIVK

-165 GVSVNFLE
+165 GISLNFLE
-173 KLNPKI
+173 RLNPKI
-179 GKVLKVNQRIAVPV
+179 GKVLKINQRIAVPV
-193 LNNKIYEKSNNLN
+193 VHNKIYDKSDNPD
-206 DLEYFEVDNKVS
+206 DLEYFEVDSKVS
-218 STELENELGLE
+218 SIELEKELGLE

-240 KNINDLQ
+240 KNIDDLQ

-256 EGLKQINTKLNQSS
+256 VGLKQINTKLNQGS

-312 NISLDFLFGA
+312 NISIDFLFGA

-328 FSKLGID
+328 FSKFGID

-348 RIDEIIKNNNIEDYD
+348 TIDEIIKNNNIDDYD
-363 FVIGPL
+363 FVVGPL
-369 TNDLFDYFVN
+369 TNDLFDYFV
-379 SIPLS
+379 SSVPLS
-384 DTKIIKT
+384 DTKIVRT

-414 SVIEKVKNDTL
+414 TVIKKVKNDTL
-425 TSSKFII
+425 ESSKFII

-449 DAQQFYSQI
+449 ESQQFYSQI
-458 NDSGIDTKTLVF
+458 NDLGIDTKTLVF

-481 NILFLETNDQGF
+481 NIVFLETNDQGF
-493 VSNVTSILNSFISDD
+493 VSNVTSILNSFISEE

-519 KAFEGVN
+519 KAFEGTN

-543 RIIDKNINQ
+543 KVIDNNMDQ
-552 DFINEFIA
+552 DFINEFMA
-560 LYRFY
+560 LYKFY

-581 LRYSNGDIDDPE
+581 LRYSNGNIDDPE
-593 NHENQTEYIENKFK
+593 NHENQTEYLENKFK

-620 LYFLKHENL
+620 VYFLKHENL
-629 NVNQI
+629 DIKQI
-634 NNWF
+634 NN

>member
-12 LLFSTVCGQE
+12 FLFSAVCGQE
-22 LDYSI
+22 LDFSV

-35 DFIRANNMTE
+35 DFIKINNITE
-45 NDFFILNEKYTIER
+45 NDFFILNEKFTIDR
-59 FSYKKSDLD
+59 FSNKKSDLD
-68 KILSQNDTIIV
+68 KILLKNDTIII
-79 YQNKYPS
+79 YQNQFPKL
-86 DEEIRFI
+86 EEIRFI

-102 LSQISKIY
+102 LAEISKIY
-110 DVDESIIKKYNFNT
+110 DVDESIIIKYNSD
-124 KILKNNV
+124 IGIVKNNV
-131 LKIPIFGDG
+131 LKIPIFGDV
-140 KELKNFLTSHIVK
+140 KELKNLLTFHIVK

-179 GKVLKVNQRIAVPV
+179 GKVLKINQMIAVPV
-193 LNNKIYEKSNNLN
+193 IHNKIYEKSDNLD

-218 STELENELGLE
+218 SMELEKELGLE
-229 KNSIAL
+229 ENSIAL

-256 EGLKQINTKLNQSS
+256 VGLKQINTKLNQST

-290 LERIDLDS
+290 LEKIDLDS

-328 FSKLGID
+328 FSKFGID

-348 RIDEIIKNNNIEDYD
+348 RIDEIIKNNNIDDYD
-363 FVIGPL
+363 FVVGPL
-369 TNDLFDYFVN
+369 TNDLFDYFV
-379 SIPLS
+379 SAVPIS
-384 DTKIIKT
+384 DTKIVRT

-399 KNVINTIPHDSIYFN
+399 KNVINTIPNDSIYFN
-414 SVIEKVKNDTL
+414 TVIEKVKNDTL
-425 TSSKFII
+425 ESSKFII

-449 DAQQFYSQI
+449 ESQQFYSQI

-481 NILFLETNDQGF
+481 NIVFLETNDQGF
-493 VSNVTSILNSFISDD
+493 VSNVTSILNSFISEEK
-508 QEIVLYTTNKN
+508 EIILYTTNKN
-519 KAFEGVN
+519 KAFEGTN

-543 RIIDKNINQ
+543 KVIDNMDQ

-560 LYRFY
+560 LYKFY

-581 LRYSNGDIDDPE
+581 LRYSNGNIDDSE
-593 NHENQTEYIENKFK
+593 NHENQTEYLENKFK

-620 LYFLKHENL
+620 VYFLKHDNL
-629 NVNQI
+629 DIKQI
-634 NNWF
+634 NN

>member
-12 LLFSTVCGQE
+12 FLFSGVYGQE
-22 LDYSI
+22 LDNSI

-35 DFIRANNMTE
+35 DFIRINNITE
-45 NDFFILNEKYTIER
+45 NDFFILNEKYTIDR
-59 FSYKKSDLD
+59 FSNKKSDLD
-68 KILSQNDTIIV
+68 KILAKNDTIVV

-140 KELKNFLTSHIVK
+140 KELKNLLTLHVVK

-179 GKVLKVNQRIAVPV
+179 GKVLKIKQRIAVPV

-218 STELENELGLE
+218 SIELENELGLE

-348 RIDEIIKNNNIEDYD
+348 RIDEIIKNNNIDDYD

-414 SVIEKVKNDTL
+414 RVIEKVKNDTL
-425 TSSKFII
+425 KSGKFII

-449 DAQQFYSQI
+449 DAQQFYSKI

-519 KAFEGVN
+519 KAFEGDN

-552 DFINEFIA
+552 DFINDFIA
-560 LYRFY
+560 FYKFY

-593 NHENQTEYIENKFK
+593 NHENQTEYLENKFK

-620 LYFLKHENL
+620 VYFLKHENL

>member
-1 MKTNISIIVFM
+1 MF
-12 LLFSTVCGQE
+12 LFSAVCGQE
-22 LDYSI
+22 LDFSV

-35 DFIRANNMTE
+35 DFIKINNITE
-45 NDFFILNEKYTIER
+45 NDFFILNEKFTIDR
-59 FSYKKSDLD
+59 FSNKKSDLD
-68 KILSQNDTIIV
+68 KILLKNDTIII
-79 YQNKYPS
+79 YQNQFPKL
-86 DEEIRFI
+86 EEIRFI

-102 LSQISKIY
+102 LAEISKIY
-110 DVDESIIKKYNFNT
+110 DVDESIIIKYNSD
-124 KILKNNV
+124 IGIVKNNV
-131 LKIPIFGDG
+131 LKIPIFGDV
-140 KELKNFLTSHIVK
+140 KELKNLLTLHVVK

-165 GVSVNFLE
+165 GVSVSFLD

-179 GKVLKVNQRIAVPV
+179 GKVLKINQRIAVPV
-193 LNNKIYEKSNNLN
+193 INNKIYEKSNNLN

-218 STELENELGLE
+218 FIELEKELGLE
-229 KNSIAL
+229 KNTIAL

-256 EGLKQINTKLNQSS
+256 AGLKQINTKLNLSS

-298 IHLVKNNL
+298 IHLVRNNL

-328 FSKLGID
+328 FSKFGID

-348 RIDEIIKNNNIEDYD
+348 RIDEIIKNNNIDDYD
-363 FVIGPL
+363 FVVGPL
-369 TNDLFDYFVN
+369 TNDLFDYFVT
-379 SIPLS
+379 SVPIS
-384 DTKIIKT
+384 DTKIIRT

-414 SVIEKVKNDTL
+414 TVIEKVKNDTL
-425 TSSKFII
+425 ESSKFII

-449 DAQQFYSQI
+449 EAQQFYSQI

-470 EDLDSTFVDGR
+470 EDLDSTFVVGR
-481 NILFLETNDQGF
+481 NIVFLETNDQGF
-493 VSNVTSILNSFISDD
+493 VSNVTSILNSFISEE
-508 QEIVLYTTNKN
+508 QEIILYTTNKN
-519 KAFEGVN
+519 KAFEGTN

-543 RIIDKNINQ
+543 RVIDKNINQ

-560 LYRFY
+560 LYKFY

-571 RAYDIVYDLL
+571 RAYDVVYDLL
-581 LRYSNGDIDDPE
+581 LRYSNGNIDDPE
-593 NHENQTEYIENKFK
+593 NHENQTEYFENKFK
-607 YYRTST
+607 YYSTST

-620 LYFLKHENL
+620 VYFLKHENL
-629 NVNQI
+629 DVKQI
-634 NNWF
+634 NN

>member
-1 MKTNISIIVFM
+1 MF
-12 LLFSTVCGQE
+12 LFSGVYGQE
-22 LDYSI
+22 LDNSI

-35 DFIRANNMTE
+35 DFIRINNITE
-45 NDFFILNEKYTIER
+45 NDFFILNEKYTIDR
-59 FSYKKSDLD
+59 FSNKKSDLD
-68 KILSQNDTIIV
+68 KILAKNDTIVV

-140 KELKNFLTSHIVK
+140 KELKNLLTLHVVK

-179 GKVLKVNQRIAVPV
+179 GKVLKIKQRIAVPV

-218 STELENELGLE
+218 SIELENELGLE

-348 RIDEIIKNNNIEDYD
+348 RIDEIIKNNNIDDYD

-391 LGKKSITS
+391 LAKKSITS

-414 SVIEKVKNDTL
+414 RVIEKVKNDTL
-425 TSSKFII
+425 KSGKFII

-449 DAQQFYSQI
+449 DAQQFYSKI

-519 KAFEGVN
+519 KAFEGDN

-552 DFINEFIA
+552 DFINDFIA
-560 LYRFY
+560 FYKFY

-593 NHENQTEYIENKFK
+593 NHENQTEYLENKFK

-620 LYFLKHENL
+620 VYFLKHENL

-634 NNWF
+634 NN

>member
-1 MKTNISIIVFM
+1 MF
-12 LLFSTVCGQE
+12 LFSGVYGQE
-22 LDYSI
+22 LDNSV

-35 DFIRANNMTE
+35 DFIRINNITE
-45 NDFFILNEKYTIER
+45 NDFFILNEKYTIDR
-59 FSYKKSDLD
+59 FSNKKSDLD
-68 KILSQNDTIIV
+68 KILAKNDTIIV
-79 YQNKYPS
+79 YQNKHPS
-86 DEEIRFI
+86 DEKIRFI

-124 KILKNNV
+124 AILKNNV
-131 LKIPIFGDG
+131 LKIPIFGNG
-140 KELKNFLTSHIVK
+140 KELKNLLTLHIVK

-179 GKVLKVNQRIAVPV
+179 GKVLKIKQRIAVPV

-218 STELENELGLE
+218 SIELENELGLE

-312 NISLDFLFGA
+312 NISLDFLFGT

-348 RIDEIIKNNNIEDYD
+348 RIDEIIKNNNIDDYD

-379 SIPLS
+379 SVPLS
-384 DTKIIKT
+384 DTKIIRT

-414 SVIEKVKNDTL
+414 RVIEKVKNDTL
-425 TSSKFII
+425 KSSKFII

-508 QEIVLYTTNKN
+508 QEIILYTTNKN
-519 KAFEGVN
+519 KAFEGNN

-593 NHENQTEYIENKFK
+593 NHENQTEYLENKFK

-634 NNWF
+634 NN

>member
-140 KELKNFLTSHIVK
+140 KELKNLLTLHVVK

-179 GKVLKVNQRIAVPV
+179 GKVLKIKQRIAVPV

-218 STELENELGLE
+218 SIELENELGLE

-348 RIDEIIKNNNIEDYD
+348 RIDEIIKNNNIDDYD

>member
-1 MKTNISIIVFM
+1 M

-298 IHLVKNNL
+298 IHQLKNNL

-620 LYFLKHENL
+620 VYFLKHENL

-634 NNWF
+634 NN

>member
-12 LLFSTVCGQE
+12 FLFSAVCGQE
-22 LDYSI
+22 LDFSV

-35 DFIRANNMTE
+35 DFIKINNITE
-45 NDFFILNEKYTIER
+45 NDFFILNEKYTIDR
-59 FSYKKSDLD
+59 FSNKKSDLD
-68 KILSQNDTIIV
+68 KILLKNDTIII
-79 YQNKYPS
+79 YQNQFPKL
-86 DEEIRFI
+86 EEIRFI

-102 LSQISKIY
+102 LAEISKIY
-110 DVDESIIKKYNFNT
+110 DVDESIIIKYNSD
-124 KILKNNV
+124 IGIVKNNV
-131 LKIPIFGDG
+131 LKIPIFGDI
-140 KELKNFLTSHIVK
+140 KELKNLLTLHIVK

-179 GKVLKVNQRIAVPV
+179 GKVLKINQMIAVPV
-193 LNNKIYEKSNNLN
+193 IHNKIYEKSDNLD

-218 STELENELGLE
+218 SIELEKELGLE
-229 KNSIAL
+229 KNSIAF

-256 EGLKQINTKLNQSS
+256 VGLKQINTKLNQST

-290 LERIDLDS
+290 LEKIDLDS

-328 FSKLGID
+328 FSKFGID

-348 RIDEIIKNNNIEDYD
+348 RIDEIIKNNNIDDYD
-363 FVIGPL
+363 FVVGPL
-369 TNDLFDYFVN
+369 TNDLFDYFV
-379 SIPLS
+379 SSVPLS
-384 DTKIIKT
+384 DTKIIRT

-414 SVIEKVKNDTL
+414 TVIEKVKNDTL
-425 TSSKFII
+425 ESSKFII

-449 DAQQFYSQI
+449 ESQQFYSQI

-470 EDLDSTFVDGR
+470 EDLDSTFVEGR
-481 NILFLETNDQGF
+481 NIVFLETNDQGF
-493 VSNVTSILNSFISDD
+493 VSNVTSILNSFISEE
-508 QEIVLYTTNKN
+508 QEIILYTTNKN
-519 KAFEGVN
+519 KAFEGTN

-543 RIIDKNINQ
+543 KLIDKNINQ
-552 DFINEFIA
+552 DFINKFIA
-560 LYRFY
+560 LYKFY

-581 LRYSNGDIDDPE
+581 LRYSNGNIVDPK
-593 NHENQTEYIENKFK
+593 NHQNQTEYLENKFK
-607 YYRTST
+607 YYITST

-620 LYFLKHENL
+620 VYFLKHENL
-629 NVNQI
+629 DVKQI
-634 NNWF
+634 NN

>member
-1 MKTNISIIVFM
+1 MF
-12 LLFSTVCGQE
+12 LFSGVYGQE
-22 LDYSI
+22 LDNSI

-35 DFIRANNMTE
+35 DFIRINNITE
-45 NDFFILNEKYTIER
+45 NDFFILNEKYTIDR
-59 FSYKKSDLD
+59 FSNKKSDLD
-68 KILSQNDTIIV
+68 KILAKNDTIVV

-140 KELKNFLTSHIVK
+140 KELKNLLTLHVVK

-179 GKVLKVNQRIAVPV
+179 GKVLKIKQRIAVPV

-218 STELENELGLE
+218 SIELENELGLE

-348 RIDEIIKNNNIEDYD
+348 RIDEIIKNNNIDDYD

-414 SVIEKVKNDTL
+414 RVIEKVKNDTL
-425 TSSKFII
+425 KSGKFII

-449 DAQQFYSQI
+449 DAQQFYSKI

-519 KAFEGVN
+519 KAFEGDN

-552 DFINEFIA
+552 DFINDFIA
-560 LYRFY
+560 FYKFY

-593 NHENQTEYIENKFK
+593 NHENQTEYLENKFK

-620 LYFLKHENL
+620 VYFLKHENL

-634 NNWF
+634 NN